1 MMDKIIMQGM
11 KFFGQHGVLHQ
22 EKELGQ
28 RFEVD
33 LVLELDLAEAAQR
46 DNLAATVSYA
56 DVYRVV
62 EEIVTGPPFHLIETV
77 AGAIARAVLDGFAPV
92 QAVTVRIKKP
102 GAPVPGIFDYV
113 AVEISRRRAG

>member
-1 MMDKIIMQGM
+1 MDKIIMQGM

-33 LVLELDLAEAAQR
+33 LVLELDLEEAAQR

-62 EEIVTGPPFHLIETV
+62 EEIVTGPPFHLIEAV
-77 AGAIARAVLDGFAPV
+77 AGAIARAVLESFAPV
-92 QAVTVRIKKP
+92 QEVTVRIKKP
-102 GAPVPGIFDYV
+102 GAPVPGIFDHV